1 MKTDGRLNELYQKWF
16 GVDAP
21 KGVIDGTNTPK

>member
-1 MKTDGRLNELYQKWF
+1 MKTDGRLNKLYQKWF

-21 KGVIDGTNTPK
+21 KGVIDGTNTPQ